1 MPAYFGFVI
10 CEALK
15 SSEIAHA
22 ASHYQRFKECAMRA
36 MLILLPALMSSYSM
50 AKLPP
55 PSDAAKALA
64 AETAAKNAWS
74 DKVGQYQL
82 CAAMDRT
89 AAAYRNS
96 LKATGTPAP
105 TPVETAPCVNPGPY
119 ATPVTP
125 SASKPLE
132 AAGAHS
138 PPGTATSPPSTNA
151 TAAEIAGRKK

>member
-1 MPAYFGFVI
+1 
-10 CEALK
+10 
-15 SSEIAHA
+15 
-22 ASHYQRFKECAMRA
+22 MRA
-36 MLILLPALMSSYSM
+36 MWIVLPALMSGFAM

-89 AAAYRNS
+89 AAAYRAG
-96 LKATGTPAP
+96 LKAKGSPMPTPA
-105 TPVETAPCVNPGPY
+105 ETAPCVNPGPY
-119 ATPVTP
+119 ASPVTP
-125 SASKPLE
+125 LAAKPLE

-138 PPGTATSPPSTNA
+138 PPGTATSPPSTKA
-151 TAAEIAGRKK
+151 TAAEIAGGKK

>member
-1 MPAYFGFVI
+1 
-10 CEALK
+10 
-15 SSEIAHA
+15 
-22 ASHYQRFKECAMRA
+22 MRA
-36 MLILLPALMSSYSM
+36 MWFLLPALLSGYSM

-64 AETAAKNAWS
+64 TETAAKNAWS

-89 AAAYRNS
+89 AAAYRAS
-96 LKATGTPAP
+96 LKAKGAPAP

-119 ATPVTP
+119 ASTPITP
-125 SASKPLE
+125 ASAKPLE

-138 PPGTATSPPSTNA
+138 PPGTATSPPSTRA
-151 TAAEIAGRKK
+151 TAAEIAGKGK